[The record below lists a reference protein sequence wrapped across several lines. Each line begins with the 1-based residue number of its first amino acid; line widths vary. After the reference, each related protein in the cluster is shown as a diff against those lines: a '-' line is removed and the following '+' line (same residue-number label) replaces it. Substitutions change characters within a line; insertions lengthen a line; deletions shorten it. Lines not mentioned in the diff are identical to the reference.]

1 MNFSEK
7 LNLLLKRNGMSV
19 LSFAKTQNISH
30 TAVAKWLKGK
40 AKPTPAKMLEIATFF
55 NLDVDVLLQDQQELP
70 KEALVKKTSKNI
82 ETVKVEDDFKKL
94 ISLRNEITETFNE
107 FSAMFDK
114 RLSNIEKILK
124 DKKF

>member
-1 MNFSEK
+1 MDFSEK

-19 LSFAKTQNISH
+19 LSFSKTQNISH
-30 TAVAKWLKGK
+30 TAVAKWLKNK
-40 AKPTPAKMLEIATFF
+40 ARPSPNKMLEIATFF
-55 NLDVDVLLQDQQELP
+55 DLDVDILLDDSKNLP
-70 KEALVKKTSKNI
+70 NETTQKKTSNTI
-82 ETVKVEDDFKKL
+82 ETIKIEDDFKKL

-107 FSAMFDK
+107 FATMFDK

>member
-1 MNFSEK
+1 MIFSEK

-30 TAVAKWLKGK
+30 TAVAKWLKNK
-40 AKPTPAKMLEIATFF
+40 AKPTPGKMLEIATFF
-55 NLDVDVLLQDQQELP
+55 NLDVDVLLHDEQELP
-70 KEALVKKTSKNI
+70 NETLIKKTSKNI
-82 ETVKVEDDFKKL
+82 ETVKIEDDFKKL

-107 FSAMFDK
+107 FATMFDK

-124 DKKF
+124 DKKI